1 MSAAYSIRGDKRS
14 DRAFALVLVV
24 VLLALLVLLL
34 VGLATLAR
42 VEGRVA
48 ENRRAYADA
57 RRHAFVGLERA
68 LGDLQRQAGPDRCA
82 TARAAFLEGVDANRS
97 HWTGVWRAGEVA
109 PVWLVSSPPD
119 LAPDPRATAWR
130 SPVTLVGPATV
141 EVTGP
146 PADDPD
152 VIRVES
158 VPLTVPRAGYPGWL
172 AAEDPAIGRF
182 AYWVG
187 DESAKVAVA
196 VADDRL
202 ETTGFDGSARWPRT
216 EPGLFWGGL
225 DPHDPALD
233 GALSKALV
241 YSQLGYVD
249 PAFSPTWLRR
259 NHPRTTLRSLGVI
272 ADATDGGLRTAAV
285 LDGANPYEPGGLP
298 RYDRVFLPSA
308 PAAEATLPRALPAA
322 RFALRRRGDVTPSA
336 AMVAEAGVAANGWAA
351 GTFNLN
357 SADPDPFGQRQTWR
371 AVLGAARQLTLP
383 DGAVRDL
390 TDSEREALATQLT
403 LARFRGG
410 YAGAGK
416 AEGEPFR
423 SLSSFAASG
432 LLDAA
437 LAATPI
443 NDGFLPGD
451 NGHVSGA
458 HLLAVL
464 APILTVRG
472 DTFTIRAYGE
482 ARNPV
487 TGATLAEAW
496 CEAEVQR
503 LPDYVDAGDAPESA
517 PTRPD
522 NLTYGRRF
530 IVTSFRWLT
539 PADL

>member
-1 MSAAYSIRGDKRS
+1 MNVAYSQRGDKRP

-57 RRHAFVGLERA
+57 RRHALVGLERA
-68 LGDLQRQAGPDRCA
+68 LGELQRLAGPDRCA
-82 TARAAFLEGVDANRS
+82 TARAAFLDGVDANRS
-97 HWTGVWRAGEVA
+97 HWTGVWRAGEVS
-109 PVWLVSSPPD
+109 PEWLVSSPPD
-119 LAPDPRATAWR
+119 LPADPQATAWR
-130 SPVTLVGPATV
+130 APVTLVGPATV
-141 EVTGP
+141 EVTGSA
-146 PADDPD
+146 ADDPD
-152 VIRVES
+152 VVRVET
-158 VPLTVPRAGYPGWL
+158 VPLTVPRASYPGWTPP
-172 AAEDPAIGRF
+172 ENPVIGRF

-216 EPGLFWGGL
+216 EPGLLWGGV
-225 DPHDPALD
+225 DPHAPSVA
-233 GALSKALV
+233 GALRKALA

-249 PAFSPTWLRR
+249 PAFSPTRLRR
-259 NHPRTTLRSLGVI
+259 NYPRSALRSLGVV
-272 ADATDGGLRTAAV
+272 ADAADGGLRAPAFV
-285 LDGANPYEPGGLP
+285 DGANPYEPGGLP
-298 RYDRVFLPSA
+298 RYDRVFLPAA
-308 PAAEATLPRALPAA
+308 PEPDSTAPRALPAA

-336 AMVAEAGVAANGWAA
+336 AMVAEAGAAVHGWAS
-351 GTFNLN
+351 GVFNLN

-371 AVLGAARQLTLP
+371 AVLGAARHLILP
-383 DGAVRDL
+383 DGTARDL
-390 TDSEREALATQLT
+390 TDGEREALATQLT
-403 LARFRGG
+403 LTRFRGG

-423 SLSSFAASG
+423 SLSCFAVSG

-443 NDGFLPGD
+443 NDGFVPGD

-458 HLLAVL
+458 HVLAML

-503 LPDYVDAGDAPESA
+503 LPDYVDPGDALEA
-517 PTRPD
+517 TPTRPD
-522 NLTYGRRF
+522 NVMYGRRF